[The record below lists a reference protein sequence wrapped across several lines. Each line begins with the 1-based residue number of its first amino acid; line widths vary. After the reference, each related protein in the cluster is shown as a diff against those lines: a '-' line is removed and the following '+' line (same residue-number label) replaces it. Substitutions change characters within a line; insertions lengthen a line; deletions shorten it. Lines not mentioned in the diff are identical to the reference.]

1 MFSKLFVFIFFVSF
15 SIFSQNFPTDLWHN
29 GMLITNEGDSIKGN
43 LKYDFDNQSIQL
55 DDGKT
60 IKAFNV
66 NNLFFFEIY
75 DETIR
80 DYRQFYSLMYEIGY
94 NYRVPS
100 LFEVVIEGKLSL
112 LLKEKIIAESV
123 PSYYPSYYT
132 YSLIPSYNYYSKLEY
147 DYFFL
152 NKEGKIQKFKSKGKK
167 KQILLLMNDNYDI
180 VKNFLSSNKINLSKM
195 EDLVKV
201 VEFYNNI

>member
-1 MFSKLFVFIFFVSF
+1 M
-15 SIFSQNFPTDLWHN
+15 
-29 GMLITNEGDSIKGN
+29 
-43 LKYDFDNQSIQL
+43 
-55 DDGKT
+55 
-60 IKAFNV
+60 
-66 NNLFFFEIY
+66 
-75 DETIR
+75 
-80 DYRQFYSLMYEIGY
+80 
-94 NYRVPS
+94 
-100 LFEVVIEGKLSL
+100 FEVVVEGKVSL
-112 LLKEKIIAESV
+112 LLKEKIIGESV

-167 KQILLLMNDNYDI
+167 KQILLLMNDNYDK

>member
-80 DYRQFYSLMYEIGY
+80 DYRQFM
-94 NYRVPS
+94 
-100 LFEVVIEGKLSL
+100 K
-112 LLKEKIIAESV
+112 
-123 PSYYPSYYT
+123 
-132 YSLIPSYNYYSKLEY
+132 
-147 DYFFL
+147 
-152 NKEGKIQKFKSKGKK
+152 
-167 KQILLLMNDNYDI
+167 
-180 VKNFLSSNKINLSKM
+180 
-195 EDLVKV
+195 
-201 VEFYNNI
+201 

>member
-1 MFSKLFVFIFFVSF
+1 
-15 SIFSQNFPTDLWHN
+15 
-29 GMLITNEGDSIKGN
+29 
-43 LKYDFDNQSIQL
+43 
-55 DDGKT
+55 
-60 IKAFNV
+60 
-66 NNLFFFEIY
+66 
-75 DETIR
+75 
-80 DYRQFYSLMYEIGY
+80 MYEIGY

-167 KQILLLMNDNYDI
+167 KQILLLMNDNYDK